1 QGWVLP
7 FLKIY
12 TFLSVK
18 KALIFK
24 AFGVS
29 VMVIRT
35 GFEPATPTLSR
46 ILQQNIAVS
55 MTGIVFDISN
65 HLLPVPITINI

>member
-1 QGWVLP
+1 MVTTAKKFVPSPSPIMSFDACISLFQAV
-7 FLKIY
+7 I
-12 TFLSVK
+12 TTK

-46 ILQQNIAVS
+46 WCSPN
-55 MTGIVFDISN
+55 
-65 HLLPVPITINI
+65 